1 MDLRKYRQAI
11 VGGLKWVIS
20 QQNADGTFKPVEF
33 GMCGY
38 HKLPYMLSLVAQGER
53 ATRLCAWV
61 EANVLDEEGDFAD
74 PQGRQGPMEE
84 LYMVPNAWLAMG
96 AHRLELYG
104 ISFQVLDFLTSVQH
118 PATGGFLTAGPAAS
132 LDDRQDILST
142 AVAGLACLQMGA
154 LDPAGR
160 AGEFLVNMLASQ
172 PRAGTRMY
180 FYLAN
185 TDKFVTEYDDEVATR
200 HALTLNRPGQWYFVP
215 GMAACFLV
223 KLHEATGDRAF
234 LDAAQ
239 SYVRFADSSGEDRYG
254 EARSGFFGLAAALLY
269 AITDVNAYADIA
281 EAVADNIVSAQM
293 GNGSWA
299 EASMGYE
306 PPAPILDATAENV
319 IVLSGILQT
328 LGGREY

>member
-11 VGGLKWVIS
+11 VGGLKWIIS
-20 QQNADGTFKPVEF
+20 QQRPDGTFQPLEF

-61 EANVLDEEGDFAD
+61 EANVMDEDGDFDD
-74 PQGRQGPMEE
+74 PHGRQGPMQDM
-84 LYMVPNAWLAMG
+84 YIYPNAWLAMG
-96 AHRLELYG
+96 AHRLELY
-104 ISFQVLDFLTSVQH
+104 SMSYAAMEFLTSLQH
-118 PATGGFLTAGPAAS
+118 PTTGGFLTAGPEAS
-132 LDDRQDILST
+132 LSDRQDILST
-142 AVAGLACLQMGA
+142 AVAGLACLQVGA
-154 LDPAGR
+154 TTVAQQAGS
-160 AGEFLVNMLASQ
+160 FLVSVFNSQ
-172 PRAGTRMY
+172 PSAGSRLY
-180 FYLAN
+180 FYLED
-185 TDKFVTEYDDEVATR
+185 TDKFVTEYDDEVATQY
-200 HALTLNRPGQWYFVP
+200 ALTLNRPGQWYFVP

-223 KLHEATGDRAF
+223 KLYEATGEQSF

-239 SYVRFADSSGEDRYG
+239 QYVRFADSSGEDRYG
-254 EARSGFFGLAAALLY
+254 EARGGFFGMAAALLY

-281 EAVADNIVSAQM
+281 KAVADNIVSAQM

-299 EASMGYE
+299 EASMGYI

-328 LGGREY
+328 MGGREY